1 MWVPTPALHSP
12 GFTCS
17 PWELPPCC
25 SRGATAVI
33 LSANKQ
39 HVKLYKPLGLATGST
54 VRIDR
59 ASKRQTDRHKPG
71 EHSYGS
77 SEDSYLFVKVNCIF
91 EARHFLL
98 SLNIFHSCVLLLDKD
113 ALQRWEV
120 IYAASCLLSSGAH
133 GVPLKAPTPSQ
144 VRPGEPQHLF

>member
-1 MWVPTPALHSP
+1 MGRYPEGVCHWKISRGGSWKLPLNFGLGQGPPAGGCLVGLPLPMPTLGILVSMWVPTPALHSP

-91 EARHFLL
+91 EARHFCC
-98 SLNIFHSCVLLLDKD
+98 H
-113 ALQRWEV
+113 
-120 IYAASCLLSSGAH
+120 
-133 GVPLKAPTPSQ
+133 
-144 VRPGEPQHLF
+144 